1 MLLLTHRLPECARAR
16 VVRVWCVCGARVVR
30 VWCACGARVVQPHTP
45 APLTPPHPCTPPPQ
59 DSLSAAARAAISGL
73 STLLDAEVYTLL
85 EQQAMHLE
93 RKRLADIEGMKTQLQ
108 QYKTRCDELRRKAE
122 RAGEECASKVAEAR
136 LACEEASE
144 AAIKALEREVRR
156 SSKAMHASTRARE
169 ARRPRVKRN
178 ARA

>member
-1 MLLLTHRLPECARAR
+1 
-16 VVRVWCVCGARVVR
+16 
-30 VWCACGARVVQPHTP
+30 
-45 APLTPPHPCTPPPQ
+45 
-59 DSLSAAARAAISGL
+59 
-73 STLLDAEVYTLL
+73 
-85 EQQAMHLE
+85 MHLE

-136 LACEEASE
+136 LACEEASK

-156 SSKAMHASTRARE
+156 SSKAMHASTRE